1 MRHRKVLPKIFLVN
15 PSQKLKEQYKNKLV
29 FKTKWESNNVE
40 LDESYQYVIN
50 DNFQEARELL
60 LEFIKESKGK

>member
-1 MRHRKVLPKIFLVN
+1 MRHRNVLPKIFLVN
-15 PSQKLKEQYKNKLV
+15 PSQKLREKYKNKLV
-29 FKTKWESNNVE
+29 FKTKWKSDNGE